1 MIYISALIGSLLF
14 IIVRLKIEK
23 QKADDN
29 PKYHIKWKKYF
40 SKEWDD
46 FAFSI
51 GAGQALAY
59 FQGPLFFGYAIW
71 AEWDDT
77 KAIDFYFDSEE
88 AIAGCMGLFGS
99 MLIMVAFKY
108 VIRKLGKL

>member
-14 IIVRLKIEK
+14 IVVRLKIEK
-23 QKADDN
+23 QKSDDN
-29 PKYHIKWKKYF
+29 PKYHVKWKKYF
-40 SKEWDD
+40 AKEWDD

-51 GAGQALAY
+51 GAGQILSFY
-59 FQGPLFFGYAIW
+59 QEPLFFAYAVW

-77 KAIDFYFDSEE
+77 KAIDFYFDGEE
-88 AIAGCMGLFGS
+88 AIAGGLGLFGS